1 MKGFIHVYECEE
13 SLVKDFKEFAS
24 KHSCDR
30 YNSALRYLLDF
41 YETFHSFLKQAEKIE
56 KKEIEIEKIELEIEK
71 KQLEPEIEKK
81 QDKKPKGFGRG
92 N

>member
-1 MKGFIHVYECEE
+1 
-13 SLVKDFKEFAS
+13 
-24 KHSCDR
+24 
-30 YNSALRYLLDF
+30 LLDF
-41 YETFHSFLKQAEKIE
+41 YETFHSFLKQAGEIE

>member
-41 YETFHSFLKQAEKIE
+41 YETFHNFLKQAGEID
-56 KKEIEIEKIELEIEK
+56 KKELEIEK
-71 KQLEPEIEKK
+71 KELKPEIEKK
-81 QDKKPKGFGRG
+81 ENDKKPKGFGRG